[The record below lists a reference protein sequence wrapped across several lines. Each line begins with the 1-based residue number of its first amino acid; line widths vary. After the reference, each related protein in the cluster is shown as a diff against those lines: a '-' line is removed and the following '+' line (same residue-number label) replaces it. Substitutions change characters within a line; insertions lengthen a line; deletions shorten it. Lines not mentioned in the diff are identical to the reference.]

1 MPKNVMCKNCNNY
14 RNNWCEKVCDEPD
27 PKIVRDCRY
36 FWQMTNGDIV
46 RAMNDE
52 ELAKLF
58 ASHEYEVAK
67 TISAEL
73 GIDITTFPYDFEEAE
88 KEHLEQLR
96 QPAKE
101 EE

>member
-1 MPKNVMCKNCNNY
+1 
-14 RNNWCEKVCDEPD
+14 
-27 PKIVRDCRY
+27 
-36 FWQMTNGDIV
+36 
-46 RAMNDE
+46 MNDE